1 MVVSL
6 FLGVSGFWAGSRL
19 SGANSKHR
27 IVRFIHLYSLVSARN
42 QDILG
47 IRHAG
52 RQPTANRKRLRNRL
66 GVGSVKSNSRI
77 PGVARIPKSIDSH
90 CAASTERGPGNILP
104 TMG

>member
-19 SGANSKHR
+19 SGTNSKYW
-27 IVRFIHLYSLVSARN
+27 IVRSSRLYSLVSARN
-42 QDILG
+42 QDIAG
-47 IRHAG
+47 VRHAG
-52 RQPTANRKRLRNRL
+52 RQPTANRKRIRNRL

-90 CAASTERGPGNILP
+90 RAGST
-104 TMG
+104 